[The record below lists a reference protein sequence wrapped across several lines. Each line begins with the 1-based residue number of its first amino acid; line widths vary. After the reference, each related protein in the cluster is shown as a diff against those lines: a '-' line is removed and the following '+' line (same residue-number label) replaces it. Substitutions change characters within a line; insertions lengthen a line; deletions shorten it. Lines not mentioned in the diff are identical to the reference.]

1 MPGDEVVIFCHVSH
15 RQLSEKKSSE
25 KNSLQRRSAIAAAE
39 PKHFGARRDWPCKN
53 LRNTIINAMPMPCR
67 TMLVCYATGKEEEY
81 PVKQD
86 GVNKECA

>member
-1 MPGDEVVIFCHVSH
+1 VIFLLCIAPPTIWEEIRGEETASNAEAQSRPPSPSTLVLAEIGHAELEKCHH
-15 RQLSEKKSSE
+15 
-25 KNSLQRRSAIAAAE
+25 
-39 PKHFGARRDWPCKN
+39 H
-53 LRNTIINAMPMPCR
+53 AMPMPCR